1 MGLEREIFSGK
12 TFSNLLEEIY
22 TNSKETR
29 KQIRA
34 LITQLKDQITSPS
47 EALALV
53 PMVHSYLESGI
64 KNDDM
69 LVKLAN
75 IVQKIEAMEN
85 SGSGGMD
92 DFGLG
97 EIEKLIKEQEEFEKK
112 RKRDVDE

>member
-12 TFSNLLEEIY
+12 TFSGLLEEIY
-22 TNSKETR
+22 SNSKETR

-34 LITQLKDQITSPS
+34 LITQLKDTVTSPS
-47 EALALV
+47 EALAMV
-53 PMVHSYLESGI
+53 PLIHSYLESGI

-75 IVQKIEAMEN
+75 IVQKIEAMER
-85 SGSGGMD
+85 GDGGMD

-97 EIEKLIKEQEEFEKK
+97 DIEKLLKEQEELEKK
-112 RKRDVDE
+112 RKKD

>member
-22 TNSKETR
+22 SNSKDTR
-29 KQIRA
+29 RQIRA
-34 LITQLKDQITSPS
+34 LITQLKDTVTTPS
-47 EALALV
+47 EALAMV
-53 PMVHSYLESGI
+53 PLIHSYLESGI

-75 IVQKIEAMEN
+75 IVQKLEAMEN
-85 SGSGGMD
+85 SSGGVD

-97 EIEKLIKEQEEFEKK
+97 DIEKLLKEQDEFEKK
-112 RKRDVDE
+112 RKKE